1 MLDTSKILQKIK
13 KMVGVK
19 TDLELS
25 KLLHVKP
32 NTISSWKKRNSLQ
45 YESIIALCQE
55 HNVDLN
61 ELFLDSSDSNSKENQ
76 SRGRDKVKMIGVD
89 QHLEYFIDP
98 QAVLQNAASYV
109 FPTTEQVDLAF
120 QVASESMYPTIRT
133 SCYVLV
139 RKVDVAQIQPYRIYL
154 YVAKGKGIFLS
165 RYARVTQDNTLL
177 FTNDNENM
185 GVNEVDPGNIREIYE
200 VKALFCPSLKH
211 IGDL

>member
-1 MLDTSKILQKIK
+1 MLDTSTILQKIK
-13 KMVGVK
+13 KTVGVK

-25 KLLHVKP
+25 KLLNVKP

-45 YESIIALCQE
+45 YETIIELCE
-55 HNVDLN
+55 KYDVDLN
-61 ELFLDSSDSNSKENQ
+61 QLFKDSPISSYTTDQSK
-76 SRGRDKVKMIGVD
+76 GKVKMIGVD

-98 QAVLQNAASYV
+98 EAVLQDAASYV
-109 FPTTEQVDLAF
+109 FPTTEQVDMAF

-139 RKVDVAQIQPYRIYL
+139 KQMNLNQIQPHKIYL
-154 YVAKGKGIFLS
+154 YVVDGKGIFLS
-165 RYARVTQDNTLL
+165 RFKRLTEHNVLL

-185 GVNEVDPGNIREIYE
+185 GINKVELQNIREIYE
-200 VKALFCPSLKH
+200 VKALFCPNLKH